1 MAKLPPS
8 VARLRV
14 AVRDALADLP
24 TGSLALAACS
34 GGPDSLALA
43 DTLAFCAPRMG
54 LRAGL
59 ITVDHGLQAGSHE
72 RAAEVVAW
80 ARSAGLEPAL
90 SIVVAVGA
98 AGGPEAAA
106 RTARY
111 QALDDAAQHHGA
123 SAILLGHTR
132 DDQAETVLLA
142 LARGGGPRGVA
153 GMRAARGI
161 YRRPLLGIARTDT
174 HAACA
179 ERGLKPWTDPHN
191 TDPRFLRSA
200 LRPAMDVL
208 VATLGEDVVANLAQ
222 TAALVGADTDYLDG
236 LAGEALEAC
245 RAGSGTVADGAVG
258 DGAAAGTA
266 IDGADAGG
274 GAVAGAIAD
283 GGKATGLGALDAKRV
298 AALAGPVRQRVLRA
312 WVLEAGVEGAEL
324 NHRHL
329 DAVDALVAHWHGQGP
344 TFLPGGIEVRRSG
357 GRLTARP
364 GDGSTGSPEAQPLQS

>member
-14 AVRDALADLP
+14 AVREALADLP
-24 TGSLALAACS
+24 AGSLVLAACS

-59 ITVDHGLQAGSHE
+59 VTVDHGLQAGSGE
-72 RAAEVVAW
+72 RAAEVAAW
-80 ARSAGLEPAL
+80 ARTVGLDPAEA
-90 SIVVAVGA
+90 VAVEVGD

-111 QALDDAAQHHGA
+111 AALDDAARRHGA

-142 LARGGGPRGVA
+142 LARGGGPRGIA
-153 GMRAARGI
+153 GMRPVRGV
-161 YRRPLLGIARTDT
+161 YRRPLLGVARTDT

-208 VATLGEDVVANLAQ
+208 VATLGDDVVANLAQ
-222 TAALVGADTDYLDG
+222 TAALVGADTDYLDE
-236 LAGEALEAC
+236 LAREALEAC
-245 RAGSGTVADGAVG
+245 RIGGKKK
-258 DGAAAGTA
+258 GAA
-266 IDGADAGG
+266 GADERSGRTDASG
-274 GAVAGAIAD
+274 
-283 GGKATGLGALDAKRV
+283 LDAKRV

-312 WVLEAGVEGAEL
+312 WVLEAGVDGAAL
-324 NHRHL
+324 NRRHL
-329 DAVDALVAHWHGQGP
+329 EAVDALAAEWRGQGP
-344 TFLPGGIEVRRSG
+344 TFLPGGIQIRRSE
-357 GRLTARP
+357 GRLTAVP
-364 GDGSTGSPEAQPLQS
+364 GAPGWPDPGQH

>member
-1 MAKLPPS
+1 MPKLPPS

-14 AVRDALADLP
+14 AVRDALTDLGA
-24 TGSLALAACS
+24 GSLVLAACS

-43 DTLAFCAPRMG
+43 DTLAFCAPRRG

-59 ITVDHGLQAGSHE
+59 VTVDHGLQAGSGE
-72 RAAEVVAW
+72 RAAEVAAW
-80 ARSAGLEPAL
+80 ARTIGLDPVEA
-90 SIVVAVGA
+90 VAVDVGD

-111 QALDDAAQHHGA
+111 AALDDAARRHGA

-153 GMRAARGI
+153 GMRPVRGV

-179 ERGLKPWTDPHN
+179 ERGLKPWADPHN

-208 VATLGEDVVANLAQ
+208 VATLGDDVVANLAQ
-222 TAALVGADTDYLDG
+222 TAALVGADTDYLD
-236 LAGEALEAC
+236 AVARKALEAC
-245 RAGSGTVADGAVG
+245 RVRG
-258 DGAAAGTA
+258 DANGAAGAGERS
-266 IDGADAGG
+266 GRSVAGG
-274 GAVAGAIAD
+274 
-283 GGKATGLGALDAKRV
+283 LDAKRV

-312 WVLEAGVEGAEL
+312 WVLEAGVEAAAL

-329 DAVDALVAHWHGQGP
+329 GAVDALAADWRGQGP
-344 TFLPGGIEVRRSG
+344 TFLPGGVEVRRSG
-357 GRLTARP
+357 DRLAATP
-364 GDGSTGSPEAQPLQS
+364 GAPGWSAPGQH

>member
-14 AVRDALADLP
+14 AVRDALTDLP
-24 TGSLALAACS
+24 AGSLVLAACS

-59 ITVDHGLQAGSHE
+59 VTVDHGLQAGSGE
-72 RAAEVVAW
+72 RAAEVAAW
-80 ARSAGLEPAL
+80 ARTVGLDPVEA
-90 SIVVAVGA
+90 VAVEVGD

-106 RTARY
+106 RAARY
-111 QALDDAAQHHGA
+111 AALDDAARRHGA

-142 LARGGGPRGVA
+142 LARGGGPRGIA
-153 GMRAARGI
+153 GMRPVRGV

-179 ERGLKPWTDPHN
+179 ERGLKPWADPHN
-191 TDPRFLRSA
+191 SDPRFLRSA

-208 VATLGEDVVANLAQ
+208 VATLGDDVVANLAQ
-222 TAALVGADTDYLDG
+222 TAALVGADTDYLDEV
-236 LAGEALEAC
+236 AREALETC
-245 RAGSGTVADGAVG
+245 RVGGPGEG
-258 DGAAAGTA
+258 DGTAAAGADEGDGTA
-266 IDGADAGG
+266 AAGAGG
-274 GAVAGAIAD
+274 
-283 GGKATGLGALDAKRV
+283 LDAKRV

-312 WVLEAGVEGAEL
+312 WVLEAGVDGAAL

-329 DAVDALVAHWHGQGP
+329 DAVDALAADWRGQGP
-344 TFLPGGIEVRRSG
+344 TFLPGGIEIRRSG
-357 GRLTARP
+357 GRLTAAPDAP
-364 GDGSTGSPEAQPLQS
+364 GWPDPGQH

>member
-24 TGSLALAACS
+24 AGSLVLAACS

-43 DTLAFCAPRMG
+43 DALAFCAPRMG

-59 ITVDHGLQAGSHE
+59 ITVDHGLQDGSDE
-72 RAAEVVAW
+72 RAAEVAEW
-80 ARSAGLEPAL
+80 ARTVGLDPAEA
-90 SIVVAVGA
+90 VAVEVGS

-111 QALDDAAQHHGA
+111 AALDTAAQRHGA

-142 LARGGGPRGVA
+142 LARGGGPRGIA
-153 GMRAARGI
+153 GMRAVRGR

-191 TDPRFLRSA
+191 SDPRFLRSA
-200 LRPAMDVL
+200 LRPALEVL
-208 VATLGEDVVANLAQ
+208 AATLGEDVVANLAQ
-222 TAALVGADTDYLDG
+222 TAALVGADTDFLDG
-236 LAGEALEAC
+236 LAREALDAC
-245 RAGSGTVADGAVG
+245 RVEGGDADDDSAS
-258 DGAAAGTA
+258 
-266 IDGADAGG
+266 
-274 GAVAGAIAD
+274 
-283 GGKATGLGALDAKRV
+283 ALDAKRL
-298 AALAGPVRQRVLRA
+298 AALPGPVRQRALRA
-312 WVLEAGVEGAEL
+312 WVLGARVDGAAL

-329 DAVDALVAHWHGQGP
+329 DAVDALVADWRGQGP
-344 TFLPGGIEVRRSG
+344 TFLPGGLAVRRSG
-357 GRLTARP
+357 GRLTA
-364 GDGSTGSPEAQPLQS
+364 G